1 VLAGAHPVRFVQVN
15 AHRAALVDTGGPT
28 RSGRG
33 WRTGTSH
40 AILGGG
46 VSGAGATS
54 RVLHH
59 SVATD
64 RDYGA
69 AMTAVLAAVIEA
81 LVSWLLPAPGSRSE
95 LRDARNRLVRETQ
108 ILANLDADSEE
119 YRT

>member
-1 VLAGAHPVRFVQVN
+1 MLAGAHPVRFVQVN